1 MSFSNRSLTSLAG
14 GLHKGFVFHASEQRE
29 NQGDPDF
36 AYRQFVYFAPCLHV
50 LEGFA
55 AFSIWAYLK

>member
-1 MSFSNRSLTSLAG
+1 MLLNRES
-14 GLHKGFVFHASEQRE
+14 
-29 NQGDPDF
+29 QGDPDF